1 MKQGKASR
9 DVSESYKRDP
19 RANAMNVKGV
29 SQIGTS
35 LGNHITDSSK
45 ILKDIPQPLHAG
57 RGFNSPIGARGEP
70 GVGKGGR
77 TLYRKGSQGRS

>member
-1 MKQGKASR
+1 MKQGKAGR

-35 LGNHITDSSK
+35 LGNHITARSK
-45 ILKDIPQPLHAG
+45 VLKDIPQPLHAG
-57 RGFNSPIGARGEP
+57 RGFNSPIGARGSA

-77 TLYRKGSQGRS
+77 TIYSRGSQGSR